1 MTRSHFSSSGS
12 FGPLAGG
19 REPGRPDPAAGG
31 AGPRLHLHG
40 LGHAHPA
47 TVIDN
52 AFLESL
58 DIGTDD
64 AWIVSRTGIR
74 TRRTVLP
81 LDYLRHTRNLDPRE
95 AAGAAEEDQASLGA
109 RAARMALERAGLALS
124 DVGALIAGSSA
135 PDTPSPAIACQ
146 VARALDLEVPAFD
159 LASACTSFLAQ
170 LHFAAHLLPDALP
183 PFLLLV
189 VPETITCTVRY
200 DDRRAAVLWG
210 DGAAAAVVSRV
221 EPGRAEVDLT
231 AFGSAPSGAE
241 LVRIPRAG
249 HFEQRGSAVQRFAIR
264 RTLELLDEL
273 TRHGLVRSPT
283 LHFVGHQANLRM
295 LEAVCRSARIAPER
309 HLTNVVELGNTGAA
323 GAPAALSAVWEKLGT
338 GAEVAL
344 AAVGAG
350 LSFGR
355 ARLRFGRPG

>member
-1 MTRSHFSSSGS
+1 MTGSHFSPSRSS
-12 FGPLAGG
+12 PRRHGG
-19 REPGRPDPAAGG
+19 RTGG
-31 AGPRLHLHG
+31 APDADGPASAGLHLHA

-47 TVIDN
+47 TVLDN

-95 AAGAAEEDQASLGA
+95 AAEAALEDQASLGA
-109 RAARMALERAGLALS
+109 RAARMALERAGLRPS
-124 DVGALIAGSSA
+124 DIGLVLAGSSA

-146 VARALDLEVPAFD
+146 VARALGLEVPAFD

-170 LHFAAHLLPDALP
+170 LHFAAHLLPEALA
-183 PFLLLV
+183 PFALLV

-221 EPGRAEVDLT
+221 EPGRVRVDLT

-249 HFEQRGSAVQRFAIR
+249 HFEQHGSAVQRFAIR

-273 TRHGLVRSPT
+273 HRHGLSRSPT
-283 LHFVGHQANLRM
+283 LRFVGHQANLRM
-295 LEAVCRSARIAPER
+295 LEAVCRGAGIAPDR
-309 HLTNVVELGNTGAA
+309 HLTNVAEFGNTGAA
-323 GAPAALSAVWEKLGT
+323 GAPAALSAAWENL
-338 GAEVAL
+338 APDDEVAL
-344 AAVGAG
+344 VAVGAG

-355 ARLRFGRPG
+355 ARLRFGPPG

>member
-1 MTRSHFSSSGS
+1 MTVSHFSEREA
-12 FGPLAGG
+12 PAAPGG
-19 REPGRPDPAAGG
+19 RRSAGDRAPAA
-31 AGPRLHLHG
+31 RLHLHG

-64 AWIVSRTGIR
+64 TWILSRTGIR

-81 LDYLRHTRNLDPRE
+81 LDYLRRTRNRDPR
-95 AAGAAEEDQASLGA
+95 AAAEAAEEDQASLGA
-109 RAARMALERAGLALS
+109 RDARMALGRAGLSAS
-124 DVGALIAGSSA
+124 DVGMVIAGSSA

-146 VARALDLEVPAFD
+146 VARALGLEVPCFD

-170 LHFAAHLLPDALP
+170 LHFAAHLAADALP
-183 PFLLLV
+183 RFALLV

-210 DGAAAAVVSRV
+210 DGAAAAVISRA
-221 EPGRAEVDLT
+221 EPGRAVVDLT
-231 AFGSAPSGAE
+231 SFGSAPSGAD

-249 HFEQRGSAVQRFAIR
+249 HFEQQGSAVQRFAIR
-264 RTLELLDEL
+264 RSLELLEEL
-273 TRHGLVRSPT
+273 ARHGLARGPT
-283 LHFVGHQANLRM
+283 LRFVGHQANLRM
-295 LEAVCRSARIAPER
+295 LEAVCRGAGIAPDQ
-309 HLTNVVELGNTGAA
+309 HLTNVAELGNTGAA
-323 GAPAALSAVWEKLGT
+323 GAPAALSAAWEKLAPGD
-338 GAEVAL
+338 EVAL
-344 AAVGAG
+344 CLVGAG

-355 ARLRFGRPG
+355 ARVRFGRPG